1 MRRPSSKT
9 AVIAALFGIA
19 ALLVTGAALARS
31 IYLNGVKIDAVMSQ
45 LSGNVFKNCEVKIDA
60 HGNVII
66 TAPGY
71 NIKTIG
77 SPTADPPPGPTP
89 VAATGGKLTRRYWLV
104 TQREGDAQYEVD
116 VYINSAWVKKIRSRD
131 EQIVYELTKHLKPGR
146 NVVHFSGKKDLSGG
160 RKAFGENVFV
170 RVIIGEGNVGG
181 DNVMIDNPLI
191 DRRWTA
197 AKTDPVSEDWDLNAR

>member
-1 MRRPSSKT
+1 MRRSATKMRM
-9 AVIAALFGIA
+9 IAALF
-19 ALLVTGAALARS
+19 ALGCLLATGAALARS

-45 LSGNVFKNCEVKIDA
+45 LAGNVFEKCTVEIDSK
-60 HGNVII
+60 GNVII

-77 SPTADPPPGPTP
+77 APTTDSGPDPAAL
-89 VAATGGKLTRRYWLV
+89 AATGGKLSRRYWLV
-104 TQREGDAQYEVD
+104 TQREDDAQYEVD
-116 VYINSAWVKKIRSRD
+116 IYVNSAWVKKIRSPD

-146 NVVHFSGKKDLSGG
+146 NVVHFSGKKNLAGG
-160 RKAFGENVFV
+160 RKAFSETVFM

-191 DRRWTA
+191 DRKWTA
-197 AKTDPVSEDWDLNAR
+197 AQTDPISEDWDLNAR